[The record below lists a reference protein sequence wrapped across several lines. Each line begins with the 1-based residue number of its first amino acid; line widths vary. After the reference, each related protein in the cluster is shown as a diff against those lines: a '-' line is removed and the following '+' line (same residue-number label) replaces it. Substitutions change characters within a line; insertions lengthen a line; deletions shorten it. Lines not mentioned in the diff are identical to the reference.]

1 MNIINK
7 TGQQIAAE
15 GWLKIPG
22 TNVVPTVAEKY
33 EGYPMAEEP
42 MEQLAA
48 VLDKESYEWLTAN
61 SADIA
66 DAVEGE
72 VHKGVSPEAIRRFVL
87 RHTGRYEIALR
98 CEASARY
105 LKRQAR

>member
-1 MNIINK
+1 MKLINK
-7 TGQQIAAE
+7 TGVQIAAE
-15 GWLKIPG
+15 GR
-22 TNVVPTVAEKY
+22 VVTVDDQ
-33 EGYPMAEEP
+33 P

-72 VHKGVSPEAIRRFVL
+72 VQKGVSPEAIRRFVL

-98 CEASARY
+98 CEAAARY
-105 LKRQAR
+105 LKRQAQ